1 MNCHETQELI
11 DAYGDG
17 ELDAAQTTEIKKH
30 LQDCSVCLPIHEEQ
44 RALAGRLR
52 TVRFEAPPKL
62 REKVLDSLRAEASGG
77 RVISFYPRERAAIWA
92 IAAVALIGAFLAG
105 LFVAR
110 QGASAPDLLTQEIV
124 ASHVRSMMGNHLADI
139 VSTDQHTVKPWF
151 DGKLDF
157 APPVADFA
165 PEGFPLVGG
174 RLDYLTD
181 RSVAALVY
189 RHDKHVINLLV
200 WPSRNRRTGL
210 APALKVTTD
219 NGYHL
224 LQWSDAEMSYA
235 AVSDLA
241 VGDLRRF
248 AKLAGAPTRN

>member
-1 MNCHETQELI
+1 MNCQGAQELI

-17 ELDAAQTTEIKKH
+17 ELDAGQNIEIKRH
-30 LQDCSVCLPIHEEQ
+30 LQDCPACSPIHEEQ
-44 RALAGRLR
+44 RALASRLR
-52 TVRFEAPPKL
+52 AARFEAPLEL
-62 REKVLDSLRAEASGG
+62 REKVLDSLRAEVSGP
-77 RVISFYPRERAAIWA
+77 RTIPFYPKQRAAIWA

-105 LFVAR
+105 VFVSKR
-110 QGASAPDLLTQEIV
+110 GSSESDLLTHEIV
-124 ASHVRSMMGNHLADI
+124 ASHVRSMMANHLADI

-165 PEGFPLVGG
+165 AGGFPLTGG
-174 RLDYLTD
+174 RLDYVKGRTA
-181 RSVAALVY
+181 AALVY
-189 RHDKHVINLLV
+189 RHDKHIINLFV
-200 WPSRNRRTGL
+200 WPSRERRARF
-210 APALKVTTD
+210 APALRVTMD

-241 VGDLRRF
+241 VADLRRF
-248 AKLAGAPTRN
+248 AQLAGAPARN